1 MIRFF
6 AGMGSSD
13 PPRRFTSILYSIK
26 IILHLAKL
34 NFQKGINLVKILY
47 AIFYDPPG
55 FEIYIKKLVVHNV
68 RVLLVELKP

>member
-1 MIRFF
+1 
-6 AGMGSSD
+6 MGSYD
-13 PPRRFTSILYSIK
+13 PPKSDTSILHSIK

-47 AIFYDPPG
+47 DISNNPPG
-55 FEIYIKKLVVHNV
+55 FEIYTKKLVVHNV

>member
-13 PPRRFTSILYSIK
+13 PPRRCTSILYSIK

-55 FEIYIKKLVVHNV
+55 FEIYTKKLVVHNV